1 MKKLLL
7 LTLFPVVVL
16 ATFLLISK
24 ISPLIGKNQTISN
37 KINHSTGSSSLFLKQ
52 AKNMTLEEKL
62 RQVLVCSYE
71 GMDAQ
76 NALNQT
82 NFCGNFILFEENLS
96 GLTQEEIK
104 KNNGIIH
111 QSDPL
116 AWIMIDQEG
125 GRVARIK
132 NSSTSARKIG
142 DTDTATYWG
151 NLHGELLKGLDIDVN
166 LAPVA
171 DISKQSPAIGD
182 RSFSDDPNDVG
193 NYVVQYLQALQ
204 EKSVIAVVKHLP
216 GHGRVLSDTHSDLG
230 YLRYSWNEIAN
241 FDLIPFIKAVDGG
254 AKIIM
259 VGHIIVPDLDTKP
272 ATISQNTISQLR
284 KSLPHGSDIILIT
297 DSLSMAGVGIPP
309 IESVVEALKAGQDL
323 LLIQEKPDSISKI
336 HKALI
341 DAYISG
347 YLDGDKL
354 NLSVAKIL
362 QLKSQYGK
370 RLPTPTN

>member
-1 MKKLLL
+1 
-7 LTLFPVVVL
+7 
-16 ATFLLISK
+16 
-24 ISPLIGKNQTISN
+24 
-37 KINHSTGSSSLFLKQ
+37 
-52 AKNMTLEEKL
+52 MTLEEKL